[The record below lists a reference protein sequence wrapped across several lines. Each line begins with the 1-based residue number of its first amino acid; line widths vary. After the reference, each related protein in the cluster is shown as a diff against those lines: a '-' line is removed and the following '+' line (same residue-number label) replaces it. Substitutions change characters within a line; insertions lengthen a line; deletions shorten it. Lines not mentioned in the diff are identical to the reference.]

1 MLRRLRAPP
10 RVSVV
15 AADFLDSVFDLPVVD
30 LSKANPTLYQANNK
44 LQVMHQYRSKL
55 IRLKVGGSLDVAVVP
70 RTRHDASLAMIVWYM
85 LC

>member
-1 MLRRLRAPP
+1 M
-10 RVSVV
+10 V

-55 IRLKVGGSLDVAVVP
+55 IRLKVGGSLDADVAVFP
-70 RTRHDASLAMIVWYM
+70 RMCHDASLAMIVWSM